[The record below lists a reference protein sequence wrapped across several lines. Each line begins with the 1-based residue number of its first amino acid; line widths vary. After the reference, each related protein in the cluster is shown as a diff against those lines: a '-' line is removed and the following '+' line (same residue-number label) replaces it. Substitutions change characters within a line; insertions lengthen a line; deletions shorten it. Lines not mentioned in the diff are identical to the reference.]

1 MPTSPSYFLP
11 MMVRARAR
19 LICWR
24 VPVKGHRD
32 GDDRDR
38 DFGVGYFPAPL
49 GDFRK
54 RALPRS
60 DQFANTWAARGG
72 CTIMGPKYRA
82 AWAFIGNG

>member
-1 MPTSPSYFLP
+1 